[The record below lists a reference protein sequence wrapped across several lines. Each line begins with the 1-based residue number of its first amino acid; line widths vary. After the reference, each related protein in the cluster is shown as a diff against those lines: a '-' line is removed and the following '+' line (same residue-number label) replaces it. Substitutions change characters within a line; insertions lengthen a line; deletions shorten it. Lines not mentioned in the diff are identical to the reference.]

1 MATYAKGFKKTQPD
15 QLLLKAIVAMIL
27 IVLLAVG
34 AAYIYDLVTD
44 IGDYTDFTDQHIK
57 TYDAVLT
64 QKDDASVQL
73 QNYIVYFYNK
83 TDEDCVDIQKKVL
96 NYAEKI
102 NADSEVIFF
111 VNLEDFTATDSSDDD
126 DFLTAIGQ
134 GNAWLNKAPMLIS
147 VADGVFNA
155 QYTGADAILEVL
167 DQVDAGEYT
176 PFN

>member
-15 QLLLKAIVAMIL
+15 QILLKAIVAMIL
-27 IVLLAVG
+27 VVLLAVG
-34 AAYIYDLVTD
+34 AAYIYDLATD

-57 TYDAVLT
+57 TYDAILT
-64 QKDDASVQL
+64 QKDDATVQL
-73 QNYIVYFYNK
+73 QNYIVYFYNE
-83 TDEDCVDIQKKVL
+83 TDEDCVDIQKRVL
-96 NYAEKI
+96 KYAEKI

-111 VNLEDFTATDSSDDD
+111 VNLEDLTATESTDDD
-126 DFLTAIGQ
+126 DFLLAIGQ

-155 QYTGADAILEVL
+155 QYTGADAVLAVLE
-167 DQVDAGEYT
+167 QVDAGEYT